1 VTVTEEE
8 LRDLDRKVKQL
19 RVDYER
25 YFLGTRPREPIL
37 LRGDVEK
44 QVVVLS
50 NQAILNTALRFKF
63 QSICARYQAMKRQWN
78 DVLRRIEQGT
88 YQRHRFKADLHA
100 RERIDGEGAE
110 GMEAPAR
117 PAAGDAPDLYQEY
130 RDARMACGQ
139 GVESLTPAKLDQ
151 LLERERAKLQEK
163 FGAEA
168 RFRFRVA
175 VENGRAKLKA
185 TRVGKAADS

>member
-44 QVVVLS
+44 QVVILA

-78 DVLRRIEQGT
+78 EVLRRIEQGT
-88 YQRHRFKADLHA
+88 YERHRFKANLHA
-100 RERIDGEGAE
+100 RERDEDEGDA
-110 GMEAPAR
+110 GAAPAA
-117 PAAGDAPDLYQEY
+117 PAGRGDPDLFQEY
-130 RDARMACGQ
+130 RDARVACGQ
-139 GVESLTPAKLDQ
+139 GVENLTRAKLDQ
-151 LLERERAKLQEK
+151 ILQRERAKLQEK
-163 FGAEA
+163 FGADA

-175 VENGRAKLKA
+175 VENGRVKLKA
-185 TRVGKAADS
+185 SRVSSGS

>member
-8 LRDLDRKVKQL
+8 LRELDRKVKQL

-44 QVVVLS
+44 QVVILS

-78 DVLRRIEQGT
+78 EVLRKIEQGT
-88 YQRHRFKADLHA
+88 YQRHKFKANLHDRDRA
-100 RERIDGEGAE
+100 DDGAA
-110 GMEAPAR
+110 EAPA
-117 PAAGDAPDLYQEY
+117 AGGEPDLFEAY
-130 RDARMACGQ
+130 RDARLACGQ
-139 GVESLTPAKLDQ
+139 GIESLTRAKLDK
-151 LLERERAKLQEK
+151 LLDRERAKLQEK
-163 FGAEA
+163 FGTDA

-175 VENGRAKLKA
+175 VEDGKVKLKA
-185 TRVGKAADS
+185 SRVSGRAS

>member
-8 LRDLDRKVKQL
+8 LRELDRKVKAL
-19 RVDYER
+19 RLDYER

-44 QVVVLS
+44 QVVILS

-88 YQRHRFKADLHA
+88 YERHRFKANLHS
-100 RERIDGEGAE
+100 RERTDEVEEAAA
-110 GMEAPAR
+110 APA
-117 PAAGDAPDLYQEY
+117 ADSQPDLFDAY
-130 RDARMACGQ
+130 RDARVACGQ
-139 GVESLTPAKLDQ
+139 GVESLTRAKLDQ
-151 LLERERAKLQEK
+151 ILDRERAKLQEK
-163 FGAEA
+163 FGADA

-175 VENGRAKLKA
+175 VENGKVKLKA
-185 TRVGKAADS
+185 SRVSQG